1 MIRVLNRKR
10 ARRRPK
16 SAMAVFLA
24 LLCLTGQLSTS
35 AHLLLV
41 RHATCPE
48 HGELIDTTG
57 RGLRGPSTP
66 RSVAAAG
73 ERATAA
79 TAGGTTTGGA
89 ASARLGATAV
99 AAAPGL
105 PAGHG
110 HDHCAFLSHQ
120 RQQFALHAQQR
131 VVDAPLLPPPI
142 RVPVAT
148 RPAFATTLF
157 LLAPKNSPPA

>member
-1 MIRVLNRKR
+1 MIRVLHRKR
-10 ARRRPK
+10 AGRRPTPVLV
-16 SAMAVFLA
+16 AFLA

-57 RGLRGPSTP
+57 RGPSGPSIPASGKTQTD
-66 RSVAAAG
+66 AAASG
-73 ERATAA
+73 TA
-79 TAGGTTTGGA
+79 TGGA
-89 ASARLGATAV
+89 APAWPGATAV
-99 AAAPGL
+99 AAAPAL
-105 PAGHG
+105 PPGHG

-120 RQQFALHAQQR
+120 RQELALHAQQR
-131 VVDAPLLPPPI
+131 VVDAPALPPPARI
-142 RVPVAT
+142 AAAT
-148 RPAFATTLF
+148 RPAFATALF